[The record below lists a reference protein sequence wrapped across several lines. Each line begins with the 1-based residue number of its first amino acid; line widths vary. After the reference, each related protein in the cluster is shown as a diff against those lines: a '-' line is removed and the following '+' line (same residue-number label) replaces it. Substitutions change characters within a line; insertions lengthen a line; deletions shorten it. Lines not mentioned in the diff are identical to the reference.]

1 MKFQFNEFEQL
12 GERINPVVHSFS
24 AATTH
29 SDSDNAG
36 GSPTANAV
44 VRLVH
49 GSPAP
54 VVVGGQ
60 NCADNAPPAIG
71 FVLGRFVNPQ

>member
-1 MKFQFNEFEQL
+1 MNFRPELTEL
-12 GERINPVVHSFS
+12 EGRTTPVVHSFS

-44 VRLVH
+44 VREVH

-54 VVVGGQ
+54 VVVGGA
-60 NCADNAPPAIG
+60 NCAPHAPPAVG
-71 FVLGRFVNPQ
+71 FVPGR

>member
-1 MKFQFNEFEQL
+1 MKLNLEVL
-12 GERINPVVHSFS
+12 DERLTPVVHSFS

-29 SDSDNAG
+29 SDADNAG

-44 VRLVH
+44 VRMVH

-54 VVVGGQ
+54 VVVGGA
-60 NCADNAPPAIG
+60 NCADHAPPAIG
-71 FVLGRFVNPQ
+71 FVPGR

>member
-1 MKFQFNEFEQL
+1 MQFRPELECL
-12 GERINPVVHSFS
+12 SDRIAPVVHSFS

-44 VRLVH
+44 VRTVH

-54 VVVGGQ
+54 VVVGGEH
-60 NCADNAPPAIG
+60 CAEHAPPAVG
-71 FVLGRFVNPQ
+71 FVPGR